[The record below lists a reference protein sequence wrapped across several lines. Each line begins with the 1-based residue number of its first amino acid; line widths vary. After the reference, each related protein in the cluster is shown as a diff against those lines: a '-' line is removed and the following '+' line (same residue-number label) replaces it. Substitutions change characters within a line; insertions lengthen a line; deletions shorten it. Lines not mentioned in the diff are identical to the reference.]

1 MPRSSCGKYA
11 KIAVALKGKKKIFFF
26 FKENNIQII
35 NRSLQWMTPA
45 TANENKV
52 KAGWVQRAYYM
63 GFVLSHEA
71 DFNRGYKNRERKRLS
86 KGLLA
91 QDIKF

>member
-1 MPRSSCGKYA
+1 
-11 KIAVALKGKKKIFFF
+11 
-26 FKENNIQII
+26 
-35 NRSLQWMTPA
+35 MTPT

-63 GFVLSHEA
+63 GFVLSREA

>member
-1 MPRSSCGKYA
+1 
-11 KIAVALKGKKKIFFF
+11 
-26 FKENNIQII
+26 
-35 NRSLQWMTPA
+35 MTPA

-52 KAGWVQRAYYM
+52 KAGGVQRAYYM

-71 DFNRGYKNRERKRLS
+71 DFNRGYKNRERKQRLS